1 MSIQK
6 ALLIGISVLLLLL
19 SLSQLAT
26 LWWFQQQLQQE
37 LTTQS
42 GQLSRIVLARTA
54 ENISRIKPP
63 EAAST
68 SAVATKAKAIVQ
80 VEEGIKVIQLSD
92 NTLPA
97 EMQQQLD
104 KTLKELREQ
113 SPTAGNWVQ
122 KFQLEQK
129 GSSQIL
135 IQNYLK
141 NQIMAFIVIAV
152 LAFFLASWLGY
163 RFIAP
168 LQLLVQGFRRLAAGE
183 HKVQLVS
190 QFRLKEYR
198 YVLEQFNQTSLQLD
212 QLAEHREQ
220 LQQQQQ
226 LVELGEISRGLVH
239 ALRNPIHTMAL
250 ALEQLPQASA
260 EQQQLQKL
268 VEHKMQHINRTLTA
282 LLTLSC
288 EGVDRSQAVNL
299 NILLHDIALE
309 FSAQPVRLNLTLPE
323 QLKLHGAEA
332 ELRSIFHAVISNA
345 VEASAAGSEVQ
356 ISLRSLQNSV
366 LLEVVDQGSGLD
378 PAIAEQLFQPH
389 ISNKAEGAGMGLY
402 LCQRLLH
409 RYYQGKVTLENT
421 VEGGCIARIELCHIE
436 GETT

>member
-141 NQIMAFIVIAV
+141 NQIMAFIIIAV

-183 HKVQLVS
+183 HKVQLAS

-198 YVLEQFNQTSLQLD
+198 YVC
-212 QLAEHREQ
+212 
-220 LQQQQQ
+220 
-226 LVELGEISRGLVH
+226 GY
-239 ALRNPIHTMAL
+239 
-250 ALEQLPQASA
+250 
-260 EQQQLQKL
+260 
-268 VEHKMQHINRTLTA
+268 
-282 LLTLSC
+282 
-288 EGVDRSQAVNL
+288 
-299 NILLHDIALE
+299 
-309 FSAQPVRLNLTLPE
+309 
-323 QLKLHGAEA
+323 
-332 ELRSIFHAVISNA
+332 
-345 VEASAAGSEVQ
+345 
-356 ISLRSLQNSV
+356 
-366 LLEVVDQGSGLD
+366 
-378 PAIAEQLFQPH
+378 AI
-389 ISNKAEGAGMGLY
+389 
-402 LCQRLLH
+402 
-409 RYYQGKVTLENT
+409 
-421 VEGGCIARIELCHIE
+421 
-436 GETT
+436 

>member
-63 EAAST
+63 EAATT

-92 NTLPA
+92 NALPA

-141 NQIMAFIVIAV
+141 NQIMAFIIIAV

-183 HKVQLVS
+183 HKVQLAS

-288 EGVDRSQAVNL
+288 EGVDRSQTVNL
-299 NILLHDIALE
+299 NTLLHDIALE

-323 QLKLHGAEA
+323 QLKLQGAEA

-345 VEASAAGSEVQ
+345 VEASPAGSEVQ